1 MRLIQMYLSDL
12 KELLAAKEFVS
23 VRTALKE
30 LSPIDM
36 VDGWDHFSREERS
49 VLFRLMPRQRALQ
62 LFEELEPKDQEE
74 LLGVLKEADVEELVA
89 DLDPAETGRVMRS
102 LPKPMVRQLEAK
114 LRKGGA
120 GARAAQV
127 AGYPEKSVGSLMRT
141 RFHTVLPRWTCRE
154 ALTRVSAG
162 TRLRFIENTYLD
174 TLIVV
179 DAQDHFLGTVTLK
192 ELVVAPADMPVSEL
206 IHTQSQVF
214 VPEMDQEHGARLFHH
229 YKLDC
234 AAVID
239 RDRKVLGVVLDSD
252 MDEVTAEETEEDIA
266 KMAGTTA
273 EDLDV
278 TSAVQSVRNRLPWL
292 AITCIGQLLVSTVI
306 HSFEVTLSRLV
317 ALATFMPLIAAMG
330 GNVGSQSAIMVV
342 RSLAS
347 GTIAPVDRARTVF
360 RDMRVGLMLGLVY
373 SAVMVAAAHAFYGGR
388 FGWDFSLVIGLGTL
402 TSMSIAATLGAYV
415 PFFFQRFG
423 IDPATAT
430 GPLVT
435 TLTDLIST
443 ASYLAFA
450 SVLLTR

>member
-30 LSPIDM
+30 ISPVDL
-36 VDGWDHFSREERS
+36 VDGWDHFTREERG

-62 LFEELEPKDQEE
+62 LFEELEPGDQEQ
-74 LLGVLKEADVEELVA
+74 LLGTLKEADVEELVQ

-102 LPKPMVRQLEAK
+102 LPRHMVRQLEGI

-120 GARAAQV
+120 SARAAQV
-127 AGYPEKSVGSLMRT
+127 AAYPEDSVGALMRT
-141 RFHTVLPRWTCRE
+141 RFHTVSPKWTCRE
-154 ALTRVSAG
+154 ALSRVSAG

-174 TLIVV
+174 TLLVV
-179 DAQDHFLGTVTLK
+179 GPDDRFLGTVTLK

-206 IHTQSQVF
+206 MHTQPQVF
-214 VPEMDQEHGARLFHH
+214 VPEMDKEHGARLFHH

-266 KMAGTTA
+266 KMAGTGAGDLESTTA
-273 EDLDV
+273 LE
-278 TSAVQSVRNRLPWL
+278 SVRLRLPWL
-292 AITCIGQLLVSTVI
+292 AVTCVGQLLVSTVI
-306 HSFEVTLSRLV
+306 HGFEETLSRLV

-342 RSLAS
+342 RSLAAGS
-347 GTIAPVDRARTVF
+347 IEPKHRARTVL

-373 SAVMVAAAHAFYGGR
+373 SAVMVAAAHGFYGGR

-402 TSMSIAATLGAYV
+402 TSMSIAATLGALV
-415 PFFFQRFG
+415 PFVFQRFG

>member
-30 LSPIDM
+30 ISPVDV
-36 VDGWDHFSREERS
+36 VDGWDHFSREERG

-62 LFEELEPKDQEE
+62 LFEELEPEDQVE
-74 LLGVLKEADVEELVA
+74 LLGVLKEADVEELVR
-89 DLDPAETGRVMRS
+89 DLDPAETSRVMRG
-102 LPKPMVRQLEAK
+102 LPKPMVRQLEAI

-120 GARAAQV
+120 SSRAAQV
-127 AGYPEKSVGSLMRT
+127 AAYPDKSVGSLMRT

-179 DAQDHFLGTVTLK
+179 DPQERFLGTVTLK

-206 IHTQSQVF
+206 MRSQVQVF
-214 VPEMDQEHGARLFHH
+214 VPEMDQERGARLFHH
-229 YKLDC
+229 YRLDC
-234 AAVID
+234 AAVLD

-273 EDLDV
+273 EDLDA

-292 AITCIGQLLVSTVI
+292 AITCVGQLLVSTVI
-306 HSFEVTLSRLV
+306 HNFEATLSRLV

-347 GTIAPVDRARTVF
+347 GAIAPHDRSRTVL

-373 SAVMVAAAHAFYGGR
+373 SALMVGAAHAFYGGR

-402 TSMSIAATLGAYV
+402 TSMSIAATLGALV
-415 PFFFQRFG
+415 PFVFQRFS

-450 SVLLTR
+450 SVLLMR